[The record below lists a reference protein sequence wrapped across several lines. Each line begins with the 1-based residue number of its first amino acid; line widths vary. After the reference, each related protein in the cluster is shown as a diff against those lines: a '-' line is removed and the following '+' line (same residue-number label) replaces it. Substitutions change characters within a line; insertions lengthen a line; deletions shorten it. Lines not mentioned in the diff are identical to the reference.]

1 MPAQE
6 SASSTATPSTAPA
19 PKLADQVQDFI
30 KEQSPELKRQLDSVN
45 ALVNHPLSK
54 AGATLVQDQEFTSA
68 VSRISNA
75 HGGTRFLA
83 YEGVLLILVWIFRAW
98 RLSKSNTLLPR
109 LLTQAWIG
117 AVYWILAITVVP
129 WLVWGEAF
137 RTALGHLVK
146 VALRQFLA

>member
-6 SASSTATPSTAPA
+6 SASSTSTPAPA
-19 PKLADQVQDFI
+19 PKLADQVQEFL
-30 KEQSPELKRQLDSVN
+30 KAQSPELKKQIDSMN
-45 ALVNHPLSK
+45 AVMNHPLTKVGS
-54 AGATLVQDQEFTSA
+54 TLVQDQEFTSA
-68 VSRISNA
+68 VSQMTGS

-83 YEGVLLILVWIFRAW
+83 YEGVLIVLVWAFRAW

-117 AVYWILAITVVP
+117 AIYWILAITVVP
-129 WLVWGEAF
+129 WLVWGDAF
-137 RTALGHLVK
+137 RTALSHLVR